1 MATYRNGSQS
11 LYNLGAK
18 PPEVIWTVVKG
29 DTAAFRV
36 YVQDDA
42 CVPLVISEWTI
53 DLEIKRPNLAV
64 NKGKI
69 TDDATLVVELYPIQ
83 TSADSDGEF
92 TVFLNSQNSSLL
104 QTGDI
109 FDIELTD
116 GFRVW
121 TVAQGSFIVLEDVT
135 N

>member
-1 MATYRNGSQS
+1 MATYRNGSKDR
-11 LYNLGAK
+11 YDLGSK
-18 PPEVIWTVVKG
+18 PPEVVWTVVKG

-42 CVPLVISEWTI
+42 GVPLVISDWTI
-53 DLEIKRPNLAV
+53 DMEIKRPNDPLL
-64 NKGKI
+64 KGKI
-69 TDDATLVVELYPIQ
+69 TDDAELIVELYPVQ
-83 TSADSDGEF
+83 TSSDQDGEF
-92 TVFLNSQNSSLL
+92 TVFLNSANSSLL

-121 TVAQGSFIVLEDVT
+121 TVAQGSFIILEDVT